1 MQLIPKTNFD
11 TDLNGK
17 SITLYNLKNQQGLT
31 CQITNYGGRVVSLWT
46 KDKLGKFEDIVL
58 GYDTLQDYLDADEMF
73 FGAIIG
79 RYGNRIANG
88 QFTLDSNSY
97 NLETNNDS
105 NHLHGGSHGFHNV
118 VWDAKQISESKLELS
133 HFSKDGEAGYPGN
146 LSASVTYEL
155 TADNALQILYK
166 ASTDKKTVLNLTHHS
181 YFNLQ
186 GAGNGTI
193 NNHLLQINASN
204 YTPVNTDMIPTGEID
219 SVKNSPFDFTKLKA
233 INRDLD
239 LNNTQLKLGSGYD
252 HNFVLDGSTGLKNAA
267 LVIEPISGRTMEV
280 YTTEPGIQFYGGN
293 HLNTNKAVKSNMFY
307 DKQTA
312 FCLETQHFPD
322 SPNQANFPSTILEP
336 NETYTSKTIYRF
348 SIT

>member
-17 SITLYNLKNQQGLT
+17 SITLYNLKNQKGLT

-46 KDKLGKFEDIVL
+46 KDKHGKFEDIVL

-73 FGAIIG
+73 FGATIG

-133 HFSKDGEAGYPGN
+133 YFSKDDEAGYPGN
-146 LSASVTYEL
+146 LSVSVTYEL

-204 YTPVNTDMIPTGEID
+204 YTPVNTDMIPTGQID
-219 SVKNSPFDFTKLKA
+219 SVKNSPFDFTKLKT

-252 HNFVLDGSTGLKNAA
+252 HNFVLDGTGLKNAA

-293 HLNTNKAVKSNMFY
+293 HLNTNKVGKNNMFY

-348 SIT
+348 TIT

>member
-17 SITLYNLKNQQGLT
+17 SITLYNLKNQQGLI

-46 KDKLGKFEDIVL
+46 KDKHGKFEDIVL

-73 FGAIIG
+73 FGATIG

-97 NLETNNDS
+97 NLETNNDN
-105 NHLHGGSHGFHNV
+105 NHLHGGSDGFHNV
-118 VWDAKQISESKLELS
+118 VWNAKQISESKLELS
-133 HFSKDGEAGYPGN
+133 YFSKDAEAGYPGN
-146 LSASVTYEL
+146 LSVSVTYEL

-293 HLNTNKAVKSNMFY
+293 HLNTNKVGKSNVFY